1 MSGLVNQLMTMGGP
15 VSISVTAMQP
25 HTRGFV
31 PQPYPVRDYEARTY
45 FSKPK
50 KKMRRKMQNTDP
62 SHYSESDHHGHSQNV
77 QCLEVFGLLHS
88 PIIKKN
94 EFQPNNLPTII
105 SCSYSHGFV
114 GPHTVLRIPTA
125 GSPLKK

>member
-1 MSGLVNQLMTMGGP
+1 MTMGGP

-88 PIIKKN
+88 PIKKKKRV
-94 EFQPNNLPTII
+94 PTQ
-105 SCSYSHGFV
+105 
-114 GPHTVLRIPTA
+114 
-125 GSPLKK
+125 